1 MRPDHPPAGAV
12 LAALLLAAPLLT
24 ALLPS
29 GAISAAETT
38 PQSEPTASA
47 EPVVTTTVTNAI
59 TAQRAE
65 WRHGVWEY
73 TRQDLTLSLA
83 ARATAE
89 QPVLGLEL
97 RLTKVL
103 DGSGVDLLHDDTNRM
118 LGHAGRWWGTPS
130 PEPLI
135 LAIDAYAGLR
145 LPTGRPPQLKRIAGI
160 VSVRLATGAA
170 RTITVPIDGPR
181 HRMPVADTG
190 LSIEVGRIDWGR
202 PTLALPR
209 ALVDRLAAVT
219 LTLNGRE
226 QGSSGLNNGD
236 PTIITLPVPATAGD
250 HVAITLFAGSAVHDV
265 PFDLA
270 PLDLTPLLGPGT
282 PAPASNF

>member
-1 MRPDHPPAGAV
+1 MRPDRPRICATLTAW
-12 LAALLLAAPLLT
+12 LLAAV
-24 ALLPS
+24 LPA
-29 GAISAAETT
+29 GVISAAETA
-38 PQSEPTASA
+38 PPSATAAPA
-47 EPVVTTTVTNAI
+47 EPVVTTTLTNAT

-65 WRHGVWEY
+65 WRDGTWGY
-73 TRQDLTLSLA
+73 TRQDFTLSLA
-83 ARATAE
+83 ASAIAE
-89 QPVLGLEL
+89 QPILGLEL
-97 RLTKVL
+97 RLTQVL
-103 DGSGVDLLHDDTNRM
+103 DGSGANLLRDDTNRM

-130 PEPLI
+130 PEPLT
-135 LAIDAYAGLR
+135 LAVDAYAGLR
-145 LPTGRPPQLKRIAGI
+145 LPTGRQPQLKRIAGT
-160 VSVRLATGAA
+160 VRVRLATGAA

-190 LSIEVGRIDWGR
+190 LSIEVGRVDWGR

-209 ALVDRLAAVT
+209 ALVDRLAAVAI
-219 LTLNGRE
+219 TLNGRE

-250 HVAITLFAGSAVHDV
+250 HVAITLFAGSVVHDV

-270 PLDLTPLLGPGT
+270 PLDLTPLLGPGA